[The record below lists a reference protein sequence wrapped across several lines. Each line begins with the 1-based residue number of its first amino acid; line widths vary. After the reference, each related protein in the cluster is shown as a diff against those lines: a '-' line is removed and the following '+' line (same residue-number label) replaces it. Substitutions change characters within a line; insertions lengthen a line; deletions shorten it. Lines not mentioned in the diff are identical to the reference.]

1 MVRDIKHDKSTL
13 KGQQEREFIKK
24 MKHIERN
31 MPSVFLIGF
40 FKSVLIIFN
49 TMTLLFKIN
58 NFNECITLLFFGLIN
73 ILLSLTEKV
82 SSGNFEMTLITK
94 IFCWICIAP
103 PILLTLVVLSAKI
116 DVEIIKLYFKPQILA
131 IIIVLLYS
139 FLFCNFGLKKIKG
152 GIL

>member
-1 MVRDIKHDKSTL
+1 MVRNIKQDKGAL
-13 KGQQEREFIKK
+13 KEQQEKEFIKK
-24 MKHIERN
+24 MKHRKRN

-58 NFNECITLLFFGLIN
+58 NFNECITLLFFGLIS

-82 SSGNFEMTLITK
+82 SSGNFEITLITK

-103 PILLTLVVLSAKI
+103 PILLTFVVLSAKI

>member
-1 MVRDIKHDKSTL
+1 MVRDIKQDKGAL
-13 KGQQEREFIKK
+13 KEQQEKEFIKK
-24 MKHIERN
+24 MKHRKRN

-103 PILLTLVVLSAKI
+103 PILLTFVVLSAKI

>member
-1 MVRDIKHDKSTL
+1 MVRDIKHNKNTL
-13 KGQQEREFIKK
+13 KEQQEKEFIKK
-24 MKHIERN
+24 MEHIERN
-31 MPSVFLIGF
+31 VPSVFLISF

-58 NFNECITLLFFGLIN
+58 NFNECITLLFFGLVS

-82 SSGNFEMTLITK
+82 SSGNFEITLITK

-103 PILLTLVVLSAKI
+103 PILLTFVVLSAKI
-116 DVEIIKLYFKPQILA
+116 DIGTIKLYFKPQILA
-131 IIIVLLYS
+131 IIIISLYS

>member
-1 MVRDIKHDKSTL
+1 MVRGIKHDKNTL
-13 KGQQEREFIKK
+13 KEQQEEEFIKK
-24 MKHIERN
+24 MEQKEKN
-31 MPSVFLIGF
+31 MPSIFLINF

-49 TMTLLFKIN
+49 TITLLFKIN
-58 NFNECITLLFFGLIN
+58 NFNECITLLFFGLVS

-82 SSGNFEMTLITK
+82 SSGDFEITLITK

-103 PILLTLVVLSAKI
+103 PILLTFIVLNAKI

-131 IIIVLLYS
+131 IIIILLYA